1 MPNATPL
8 AFATLDTAGEP
19 AGAQRAGTQDL
30 MNAMR
35 SLFTCTRKV
44 RSWVSNVGPLTV
56 LDAVAEQ
63 GEAKVSAIAAG
74 LLMDV
79 STVSRSLSALCRDGL
94 VQWRTD
100 STDGRSHLVSC
111 TPAGMARLAEHR
123 EQVTAELDRRLA
135 EWPETDVA
143 QLSDLLNR
151 FVASLLTEPG
161 LASPTHP
168 AVSSPTHHPAS
179 SPTPHP
185 TAKESA

>member
-1 MPNATPL
+1 MPDATPL
-8 AFATLDTAGEP
+8 TLP
-19 AGAQRAGTQDL
+19 ARAGTQDL
-30 MNAMR
+30 LNAMR

-63 GEAKVSAIAAG
+63 GEAKVSAIASA

-79 STVSRSLSALCRDGL
+79 STVSRSLSGLCRDGL

-111 TPAGMARLAEHR
+111 TPAGLHRLAER
-123 EQVTAELDRRLA
+123 RDQVAAELERRLA
-135 EWPETDVA
+135 GWPQADVA

-151 FVASLLTEPG
+151 FVASLIEEQA
-161 LASPTHP
+161 ASSASSSTHP
-168 AVSSPTHHPAS
+168 TSPS
-179 SPTPHP
+179 

>member
-1 MPNATPL
+1 MPNATPAAL
-8 AFATLDTAGEP
+8 ATVDGTDRPDLSL
-19 AGAQRAGTQDL
+19 QAGTQEL

-63 GEAKVSAIAAG
+63 GEARVSAIAAA

-79 STVSRSLSALCRDGL
+79 STVSRSLSGLCRDGL

-100 STDGRSHLVSC
+100 SADGRSHLVSC
-111 TPAGMARLAEHR
+111 TPAGRQRLAER
-123 EQVTAELDRRLA
+123 RDQVAAEFDRRLA
-135 EWPETDVA
+135 GWAEADVA
-143 QLSDLLNR
+143 QLSHLLNR
-151 FVASLLTEPG
+151 FVASLLAEPG
-161 LASPTHP
+161 LAADIH
-168 AVSSPTHHPAS
+168 SSS
-179 SPTPHP
+179 NHP